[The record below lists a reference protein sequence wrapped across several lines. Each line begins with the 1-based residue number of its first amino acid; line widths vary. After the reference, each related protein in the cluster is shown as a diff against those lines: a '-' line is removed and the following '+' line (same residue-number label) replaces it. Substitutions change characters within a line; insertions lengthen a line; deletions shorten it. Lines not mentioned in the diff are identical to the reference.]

1 MPRHVDDLRNSD
13 SFPVKPETN
22 EYHALSF
29 LIANREFGFTP
40 AEIAERTRI
49 SDASAS
55 KTMTRLFEKGL
66 VERAQGTYYVE
77 PERADELKRRLDSL
91 DATARLFET
100 APDDAYAEQ
109 GWEDEVP
116 SIDPDE
122 ERTTTDE
129 DARST
134 AADADEL
141 VTELTDTD
149 DGA

>member
-1 MPRHVDDLRNSD
+1 MPRHVDDLRNND
-13 SFPVKPETN
+13 SFPVKPGTN

-29 LIANREFGFTP
+29 LVANQELGFTP
-40 AEIAERTRI
+40 VEIADRTTI
-49 SDASAS
+49 SETSAS

-91 DATARLFET
+91 DATTRLFET
-100 APDDAYAEQ
+100 APEDAYAEP
-109 GWEDEVP
+109 GWEDDVP

-122 ERTTTDE
+122 ERTTTDD
-129 DARST
+129 DART
-134 AADADEL
+134 ATADAEEL
-141 VTELTDTD
+141 VTDQTDAE

>member
-13 SFPVKPETN
+13 SFPVKPGTN

-29 LIANREFGFTP
+29 LVANQEFGFTP
-40 AEIAERTRI
+40 AEIADRTTI

-77 PERADELKRRLDSL
+77 PERADELKRRLESL
-91 DATARLFET
+91 DATDRLFET
-100 APDDAYAEQ
+100 APDDAYAEP

-116 SIDPDE
+116 SIDPDD
-122 ERTTTDE
+122 ERTTADDE
-129 DARST
+129 RTT

-141 VTELTDTD
+141 VTELMDTD